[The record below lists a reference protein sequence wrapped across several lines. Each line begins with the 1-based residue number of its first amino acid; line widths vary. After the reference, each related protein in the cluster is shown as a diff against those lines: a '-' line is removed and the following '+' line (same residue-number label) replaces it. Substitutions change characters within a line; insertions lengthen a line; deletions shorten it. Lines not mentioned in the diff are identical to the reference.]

1 MGFPQSGWKGEL
13 IRGQTSIQ
21 DTHSAAARW
30 WLLAG
35 LWLTYASFGFI
46 AASIAPMVA
55 PIEAEL
61 GMSHAA
67 MGSIMGAWQLVYI
80 FSAVPCGLLLDR
92 IGGRRAL
99 LIGILLIAASGLG
112 RALAV
117 DYWTF
122 LLAVMLFGLGGPIIS
137 SGAPKLVAALFTG
150 PQRGMAMGIY
160 MTGPA
165 VGGVVCLGLTN
176 SWLLPA
182 LDGWRQVMLLWA
194 GVALVAAAI
203 WWALGRFFP
212 IEPEEALSPPASTA
226 VSSGGSPQL
235 ALMAELWRTPAVRL
249 VLLMGVGV
257 FLFNHGLNGWL
268 VEMLRVRGMEAS
280 AAGYWAT
287 VPTIVGIFGSL
298 LIPRW
303 AVAERRVAILT
314 ALCALALVAS
324 ILLRFTESVPLTA
337 GLILQG
343 VAKSS
348 LMTVLVLT
356 LVELPEVGDRR
367 AGAATG
373 LFFSAAEV
381 GGLLGPL
388 GMGVLYDASGGF
400 HSSLTALTA
409 VACLLLVGSLGLRRV
424 VGTSR

>member
-1 MGFPQSGWKGEL
+1 
-13 IRGQTSIQ
+13 
-21 DTHSAAARW
+21 
-30 WLLAG
+30 
-35 LWLTYASFGFI
+35 
-46 AASIAPMVA
+46 MVA

-61 GMSHAA
+61 GLSHAA
-67 MGSIMGAWQLVYI
+67 MGSVMGAWQLVYI

-99 LIGILLIAASGLG
+99 LIGVLLIAASGLG

-137 SGAPKLVAALFTG
+137 SGAPKLVAALFNG

-176 SWLLPA
+176 SWLLPV
-182 LDGWRQVMLLWA
+182 LGSWRQVMLVWA
-194 GVALVAAAI
+194 GVAMAAAAV
-203 WWALGRFFP
+203 WWALGRLFP
-212 IEPEEALSPPASTA
+212 IEPEQASPPTA
-226 VSSGGSPQL
+226 PRATPRGGSPQL
-235 ALMAELWRTPAVRL
+235 TLMAELWRTPAVRL
-249 VLLMGVGV
+249 VLVMGVGV

-268 VEMLRVRGMEAS
+268 VEMLRVGGMEAS
-280 AAGYWAT
+280 TAGYWAT

-314 ALCALALVAS
+314 ALCALALAAS
-324 ILLRFTESVPLTA
+324 ILLRFTEPAAVTV

-343 VAKSS
+343 VARSS
-348 LMTVLVLT
+348 LMTLLVLT
-356 LVELPEVGDRR
+356 LVELPEVGERR
-367 AGAATG
+367 AGAATS

-388 GMGVLYDASGGF
+388 GMGVLYDTSGGF

-409 VACLLLVGSLGLRRV
+409 VACLLLVGSFGLRRA
-424 VGTSR
+424 VGSKRK

>member
-1 MGFPQSGWKGEL
+1 MSVNHNNPKV
-13 IRGQTSIQ
+13 
-21 DTHSAAARW
+21 AATRW

-46 AASIAPMVA
+46 AASIAPVVA
-55 PIEAEL
+55 PIEADL
-61 GMSHAA
+61 GLSHAA

-92 IGGRRAL
+92 IGARRAL
-99 LIGILLIAASGLG
+99 LIGILLIATSGLG
-112 RALAV
+112 RAVAV

-150 PQRGMAMGIY
+150 SQRGMAMGIY

-182 LDGWRQVMLLWA
+182 LDGWRQVMLLWTA
-194 GVALVAAAI
+194 VALVAAAI
-203 WWALGRFFP
+203 WWALGRLVP
-212 IEPEEALSPPASTA
+212 LEPQAPSSAPALGAGP
-226 VSSGGSPQL
+226 SGGSPQL

-249 VLLMGVGV
+249 VLAMGVGV

-268 VEMLRVRGMEAS
+268 VEMLRVGGMEAS
-280 AAGYWAT
+280 TAGYWAT
-287 VPTIVGIFGSL
+287 VPTIVGILGSL

-303 AVAERRVAILT
+303 AVAERRFAILT

-324 ILLRFTESVPLTA
+324 ILLRFTESAPLTA

-409 VACLLLVGSLGLRRV
+409 VTCLLLVGSFRLRRV
-424 VGTSR
+424 VAIRR

>member
-1 MGFPQSGWKGEL
+1 MEL
-13 IRGQTSIQ
+13 IRGQSSIQ
-21 DTHSAAARW
+21 DAHLATARW

-35 LWLTYASFGFI
+35 LWLTYTSFGFV

-61 GMSHAA
+61 GLTHAA

-92 IGGRRAL
+92 MGGRRAL
-99 LIGILLIAASGLG
+99 LIGIALIAASGLG
-112 RALAV
+112 RAVAA

-137 SGAPKLVAALFTG
+137 SGAPKMVAALFTG
-150 PQRGMAMGIY
+150 SQRGMAMGIY

-165 VGGVVCLGLTN
+165 VGGVICLGLTN
-176 SWLLPA
+176 SWLLPV
-182 LDGWRQVMLLWA
+182 LGGWRQVMLLWTGA
-194 GVALVAAAI
+194 ALVAAAT
-203 WWALGRFFP
+203 WWVLGRRFP
-212 IEPEEALSPPASTA
+212 IEPDEP
-226 VSSGGSPQL
+226 SSGPAPIAAPRGGSSQFAP
-235 ALMAELWRTPAVRL
+235 MAELWRTPAVRL
-249 VLLMGVGV
+249 VLFMGVGI

-268 VEMLRVRGMEAS
+268 VELLRVGGMDAS
-280 AAGYWAT
+280 TAGYWAT
-287 VPTIVGIFGSL
+287 VPTIVGIVGSL

-303 AVAERRVAILT
+303 AVGERRFAILA
-314 ALCALALVAS
+314 ALCVLALAAS

-381 GGLLGPL
+381 GGVLGPL
-388 GMGVLYDASGGF
+388 GMGVLYDLSGGF

-409 VACLLLVGSLGLRRV
+409 VACLLLAGSFGLRRAV
-424 VGTSR
+424 QKDGATG